1 LGSDVIPMEKLYR
14 LLYPMNVVLIS
25 SSAEGKDN
33 VMTAAWCF
41 PLSADPPLF
50 GVSISPKRYSHG
62 LIEKSKEFVINIPD
76 PGLIEAVRLSGENS
90 GRDADKFE
98 LSGLTKERSE
108 KVGAPSIKECMAS
121 IECRVVNSIQTG
133 DHTVF
138 VGEAVNV
145 KKRGTGKRIVQDAG
159 GGLREF

>member
-1 LGSDVIPMEKLYR
+1 MEKHYR

-62 LIEKSKEFVINIPD
+62 LIKKSREFVINIPD
-76 PGLIEAVRLSGENS
+76 SSLMEAVRLSGENS

-98 LSGLTKERSE
+98 LSKLTKERSE
-108 KVGAPSIKECMAS
+108 KLSAPSIKECMAS
-121 IECRVVNSIQTG
+121 IECRVVNSFETG

-138 VGEAVNV
+138 VGEAVNI
-145 KKRGTGKRIVQDAG
+145 KKRKSGKKIVQDESG
-159 GGLREF
+159 ELRVGTPF